1 MTPLASGT
9 LFDRLVARTARP
21 ERAAAIPSPQVP
33 APVFD
38 PFASPREE
46 YSERVAVP
54 SRSSASAAD
63 GADFTLDGLLPATSN
78 ANDDMERR
86 RMASQSHIQPPRR
99 STIASGTRSTVD
111 YATAD
116 PASGIEAAEGIRHAT
131 TTATQRRRVS
141 TTAIRADVA
150 PDDRPESRRGS
161 EGRRAPDATPTT
173 RGERLTTI
181 RPPLDRWAT
190 FDDRPSPDDAGPE
203 ARATGRGAA
212 IVNPSIGRATP
223 SARQW
228 PDEHSSVV
236 RPDLPIA
243 IPPRATQ
250 TATPATVTQEPI
262 VHVTIGRL
270 EIRGSD
276 RNTALRSRE
285 RPAAAA
291 AAGSLDQYLASRRGG
306 AS

>member
-21 ERAAAIPSPQVP
+21 ERAAATPSAPVP

-38 PFASPREE
+38 PFAAPREE
-46 YSERVAVP
+46 YSERVAGP
-54 SRSSASAAD
+54 PRSSASAAN
-63 GADFTLDGLLPATSN
+63 GPEFALDGLLSATAN

-86 RMASQSHIQPPRR
+86 RMAFQSHIQPPRR
-99 STIASGTRSTVD
+99 SAISSRTRSTVD
-111 YATAD
+111 NATAD
-116 PASGIEAAEGIRHAT
+116 PPSGIEAAEGIRHST
-131 TTATQRRRVS
+131 TQRTRVS

-150 PDDRPESRRGS
+150 PDERSESRRGS
-161 EGRRAPDATPTT
+161 ERRRAPDATTAT

-181 RPPLDRWAT
+181 HPPLDRWAT
-190 FDDRPSPDDAGPE
+190 FDDRSSPDDAGPE

-212 IVNPSIGRATP
+212 IVHPSLGRATP
-223 SARQW
+223 STREW
-228 PDEHSSVV
+228 PDEQSSVV

-243 IPPRATQ
+243 IPPRAAQ
-250 TATPATVTQEPI
+250 AASPATVTQEPI

-276 RNTALRSRE
+276 KNAPLRTRE
-285 RPAAAA
+285 RPSATGAAA
-291 AAGSLDQYLASRRGG
+291 SLDQYLASRRGG